1 MNETYIINDLEG
13 YAQSIRENAARSL
26 SETYTENLDHFIT
39 IQQIYSLVEENL
51 VGRDEEDNYIIDEN
65 SYNTTFDQIRTW
77 LYNVGLARL
86 ASEGHIECA
95 WDNDANEMVFWATN
109 NKREYKASNNKAEKN
124 THETKPRRKSDKS
137 SKRKNS

>member
-1 MNETYIINDLEG
+1 MNETYVISDLEG

-51 VGRDEEDNYIIDEN
+51 LGIDEEDNYVIDEN
-65 SYNTTFDQIRTW
+65 SYNITFDQIRTW
-77 LYNVGLARL
+77 LYNVGLAKL
-86 ASEGHIECA
+86 ASKDHIECA
-95 WDNDANEMVFWATN
+95 WDNDANEMVFWAKESKTHHKEHQN
-109 NKREYKASNNKAEKN
+109 KKRESYEIKQ
-124 THETKPRRKSDKS
+124 PRKTNKS